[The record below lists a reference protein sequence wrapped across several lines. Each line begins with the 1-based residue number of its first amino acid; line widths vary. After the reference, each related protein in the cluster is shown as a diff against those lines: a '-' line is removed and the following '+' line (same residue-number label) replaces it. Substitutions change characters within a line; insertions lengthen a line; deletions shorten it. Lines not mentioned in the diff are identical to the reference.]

1 MSLVISSPSL
11 RRLFLAA
18 AAIAAIALI
27 WQASLLWLA
36 DRWLESGRP
45 DEMAKGASLTPGDAD
60 AWDRLGRYHL
70 LSFEDPNI
78 PLATAEFQKAVKVD
92 SLSQGYWMDLASA
105 YDASGNDAGA
115 EDAYAEAR
123 KVYPTSAL
131 VDWNYGNFLLREGK
145 DQQGYEE
152 IAHAVRGTPTLLPLA
167 ISRVWHSSGDVNEL
181 LDHVI
186 PPDPA
191 SYITAL
197 NFFGSIRQVQ
207 PGMAVWQ
214 RLIALGK
221 PVRLPSMFDFIEE
234 LIRENDGDDAVRA
247 WNGSV
252 NAAGEPQLAVS
263 ATSPVS
269 DGMFQAPFPEGG
281 LGWRWQ
287 SELGTSIDFDSS
299 TPNGKGRSVRLDFS
313 GGVNVDVT
321 EPIQYVAVASGQAYH
336 FHAAIRTEG
345 LTTNSGIRFVI
356 FDASQGGANVQSATF
371 LGSHPWTDIDLDIP
385 AWQQTHFLVIQLRRD
400 QSKYFHNKLA
410 GSVWI
415 ANVSLTPVGA
425 ALPRAPQ

>member
-1 MSLVISSPSL
+1 MSSTISSPLL
-11 RRLFLAA
+11 RRLFLVAA
-18 AAIAAIALI
+18 SIASIIVL
-27 WQASLLWLA
+27 WQATVLWLA
-36 DRWLESGRP
+36 DHWLASGNSKQ
-45 DEMAKGASLTPGDAD
+45 MAKGAELTPGNAD

-70 LSFEDPNI
+70 LSFEDPDI
-78 PLATAEFQKAVKVD
+78 PLATRELQRAVKVD
-92 SLSQGYWMDLASA
+92 SLSQDYWMDLASA

-115 EDAYAEAR
+115 EGAYVEAR
-123 KVYPTSAL
+123 KAYPASAL

-167 ISRVWHSSGDVNEL
+167 MSRVWHSSGDVNEL

-186 PPDPA
+186 PPDPD
-191 SYITAL
+191 SYVTAL
-197 NFFGSIRQVQ
+197 NFFGAIKQVQ

-221 PVRLPSMFDFIEE
+221 PVHLASMFDFIEE
-234 LIRENDGDDAVRA
+234 LIRENDGDDALRV

-252 NAAGEPQLAVS
+252 TSAGESQLAVT

-269 DGMFQAPFPEGG
+269 DGTFQSSFPNGG

-287 SELGTSIDFDSS
+287 GELGASIDFDSA

-313 GGVNVDVT
+313 GGVNVNVT
-321 EPIQYVAVASGQAYH
+321 EPIQYVAMQNGQAYH
-336 FHAAIRTEG
+336 FHASMRTEG
-345 LTTNSGIRFVI
+345 ITTNSGIRLVVS
-356 FDASQGGANVQSATF
+356 DALQGNANVESASFIGT
-371 LGSHPWTDIDLDIP
+371 HPWTDIDLDIP
-385 AWQQTHFLVIQLRRD
+385 AWPQTHFLVIRLRRD
-400 QSKYFHNKLA
+400 PSQYFDNKLS

-415 ANVSLTPVGA
+415 ADVSLVPTGA
-425 ALPRAPQ
+425 AAGRAPR

>member
-1 MSLVISSPSL
+1 MSLTISSPSL
-11 RRLFLAA
+11 RRFFLAA
-18 AAIAAIALI
+18 AIVAAIVLI
-27 WQASLLWLA
+27 WQASVLWLA
-36 DRWLESGRP
+36 DHWLASGRP
-45 DEMAKGASLTPGDAD
+45 DEMAKSAALTPGDAD

-70 LSFEDPNI
+70 LSFEDPDI
-78 PLATAEFQKAVKVD
+78 PLATTEFQKAVKVD
-92 SLSQGYWMDLASA
+92 SLSQEYWMDLASA
-105 YDASGNDAGA
+105 YDASGNEPGA
-115 EDAYAEAR
+115 ENAYGEAR

-145 DQQGYEE
+145 DQQGYQE
-152 IAHAVRGTPTLLPLA
+152 IAHAVRGTPSLLPLA
-167 ISRVWHSSGDVNEL
+167 ISRVWHSSRDVNEL

-186 PPDPA
+186 PPDPS

-197 NFFGSIRQVQ
+197 NFFGSIKQVR

-214 RLIALGK
+214 RLVGLGK
-221 PVRLPSMFDFIEE
+221 PAPLPAMFDFIEE

-263 ATSPVS
+263 TTSPVS
-269 DGMFQAPFPEGG
+269 DGMFQASFPDGG

-287 SELGTSIDFDSS
+287 SELGTSINFDSS
-299 TPNGKGRSVRLDFS
+299 TPNGKGRSVRLDFN

-321 EPIQYVAVASGQAYH
+321 EPLEYVAVTNGQAYH
-336 FHAAIRTEG
+336 FHAALRTEG
-345 LTTNSGIRFVI
+345 LTTSSGIRFVI
-356 FDASQGGANVQSATF
+356 FDALEGNANVQSANF
-371 LGSHPWTDIDLDIP
+371 LGTHTWTDIDLDVP

-400 QSKYFHNKLA
+400 QSKYFDNKLA

-415 ANVSLTPVGA
+415 ADVSLTPA
-425 ALPRAPQ
+425 ASTTGRAPQ